1 MTASLRPPP
10 DESYVHCLD
19 ALLRDTPEN
28 AVSLYGLSLL
38 NETIGDTVRA
48 DEYRQAAEKL
58 MPGLSLLHP
67 DDLSRPVKQNPETAA
82 DPGDGSRENPYKI
95 YTAPQLDDVRKNL
108 SAHYILMDTIDLQGY
123 DNWQPI
129 GSDPE
134 NGFCGSLNGDGHRI
148 THLQISGGKGP
159 CGLFGYVDGAELKNI
174 GILHME
180 VKGGEY
186 VGGLVGSAD
195 SAMILSCSAAGRVR
209 GTGFA
214 GGLIGS
220 AAGTSVSSSFAAGSV
235 HGMTATGGLLGM
247 ADGVSITS
255 GFASG
260 SVRGTNNVGGMIGRA
275 EGTSVSSSFA
285 AGSVRGMTDTGGL
298 LGTADGVSVTSSFA
312 SGSVRGTNNVGGLI
326 GRAEGTTVITGFS
339 AGRVQGKEFVGG
351 LTGTLECSM
360 VLSSFAAGMVSGE
373 AAVGGVTGAAQDSLV
388 RSGCALG
395 KVSGDRNAGGVAG
408 FLHNSS
414 LTDCYAAGTADGDQ
428 SVGGI
433 AGYALGGGVAFCYAA
448 GCVRGTGEVGGLLGT
463 AAGRVCISDSFALNP
478 EVSGTENTGA
488 VIGAKVAGAKIT
500 AETCFFVRIPGCAGV
515 SKKYGG
521 KSVPPATV
529 WDTFPGGAWKGF
541 DTNIWTA
548 NSGNAN
554 YCLPVLHWQKSLPLA
569 DARHL
574 KE

>member
-260 SVRGTNNVGGMIGRA
+260 SVRGTNNVGG
-275 EGTSVSSSFA
+275 
-285 AGSVRGMTDTGGL
+285 
-298 LGTADGVSVTSSFA
+298 
-312 SGSVRGTNNVGGLI
+312 LI